1 MIQMCKNKDFAVFLT
16 EKPIIEVRC
25 PEDAENEKERQEF
38 LKKPFVC
45 KNRLWILLLN
55 HKQERTYKIL
65 VNEGYAWDGAS
76 IPRIAWRLIGSPS
89 ESIFLRASLV
99 HDKMCENKNNI
110 GYDRAFSTNVFNAL
124 LEKAGVGKFKRFLMK
139 NSVACFQTLF
149 CDWEKGQRG
158 K

>member
-65 VNEGYAWDGAS
+65 VKEGYTWDGAS
-76 IPRIAWRLIGSPS
+76 IPRFAWRLIGSPS

-149 CDWEKGQRG
+149 CNWGEENG
-158 K
+158 